1 MDGLLVRPEQQFV
14 TATVFALVLFV
25 ILEMKIVFSQAEEH
39 IEQFVFV
46 GVHG

>member
-1 MDGLLVRPEQQFV
+1 MDGFFVCPEQQLV

-25 ILEMKIVFSQAEEH
+25 ILEMEIVLSQAEEH
-39 IEQFVFV
+39 IEQLVFV